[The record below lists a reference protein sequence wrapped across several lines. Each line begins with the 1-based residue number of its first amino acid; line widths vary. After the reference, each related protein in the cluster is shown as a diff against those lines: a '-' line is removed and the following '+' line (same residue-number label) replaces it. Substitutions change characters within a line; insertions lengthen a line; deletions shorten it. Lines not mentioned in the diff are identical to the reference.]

1 MASPSA
7 SDQAKQGLSWME
19 WLQGWSHVIYELFF
33 QRIEARYLKNPL
45 PLPPLNDLT
54 CIVTGSTSGIGLE
67 IARQLAESG
76 ANVVMAVRNPTA
88 AHSLIQTWQNET
100 SSKDSLNID
109 VMELNLLSLESVVRF
124 SETWDSLGKPLNVLI
139 NNAGIFSMGEPQKF
153 SNDGYETHMQ
163 VNHLA
168 PALLSLLLLPSLKRG
183 APSRIINVN
192 SVIHFVSTVDP
203 NDMNFVS
210 RKREFSSLAGYS
222 TSKLAQVMFSNVL
235 HKRLPS
241 ESEISIICV
250 GPGCARTNIERDVP
264 KFIKEVGYRLFSP
277 VLFNAEEASRSALF
291 AATDPEIP
299 KYCAQLR
306 CDEWPAC
313 AYISSSCCP
322 MNPSNEARRL
332 DVSSLVWEKTLDM
345 VGLSGDCLEILLEGK
360 EIQCRYGAHLK

>member
-7 SDQAKQGLSWME
+7 SNQAKQGLSWME
-19 WLQGWSHVIYELFF
+19 WLQGWSNVIYEVLF
-33 QRIEARYLKNPL
+33 QKIEARHLKTPL
-45 PLPPLNDLT
+45 PLPPLNNLT

-76 ANVVMAVRNPTA
+76 AHVVMAVRNPTA
-88 AHSLIQTWQNET
+88 AHSLIQTWQNQT

-124 SETWDSLGKPLNVLI
+124 SEKWNLLGKPLNVLI
-139 NNAGIFSMGEPQKF
+139 NNAGIFSIGEPQKF

-192 SVIHFVSTVDP
+192 SVMHFVCNVDP

-210 RKREFSSLAGYS
+210 GKRKFSSLVGYS
-222 TSKLAQVMFSNVL
+222 SSKLAQVMFSNIL
-235 HKRLPS
+235 HKCLPS
-241 ESEISIICV
+241 ESGISIICV
-250 GPGCARTNIERDVP
+250 GPGAAQTNVARDLP
-264 KFIKEVGYRLFSP
+264 KILQVGYQLIP
-277 VLFNAEEASRSALF
+277 LVLFNAEEASRSTLF

-299 KYCAQLR
+299 KYCAQLKW
-306 CDEWPAC
+306 DEWPAC
-313 AYISSSCCP
+313 AYISYTCRP
-322 MNPSNEARRL
+322 MNPSKEAQRM
-332 DVSSLVWEKTLDM
+332 DISSLVWEKTLDM
-345 VGLSGDCLEILLEGK
+345 VGLSGDCLEMLLEGK
-360 EIQCRYGAHLK
+360 ETQCRYGAHLN

>member
-7 SDQAKQGLSWME
+7 SNQAKQGLSWME
-19 WLQGWSHVIYELFF
+19 WLQGWSNVIYEVLF
-33 QRIEARYLKNPL
+33 QKIEARHLKTPL
-45 PLPPLNDLT
+45 PLPPLDNLT

-76 ANVVMAVRNPTA
+76 AHVVMAVRNPTA
-88 AHSLIQTWQNET
+88 AHSLIQTWQNQT

-124 SETWDSLGKPLNVLI
+124 SEKWNLLGKPLNVLI
-139 NNAGIFSMGEPQKF
+139 NNAGIFSIGEPQKF
-153 SNDGYETHMQ
+153 SNEGYETHMQ

-192 SVIHFVSTVDP
+192 SVMHFVCNVDP

-210 RKREFSSLAGYS
+210 GKRKFSSLMGYS
-222 TSKLAQVMFSNVL
+222 SSKLAQVMFSNIL

-241 ESEISIICV
+241 ESGISIICV
-250 GPGCARTNIERDVP
+250 GPGAAQTNVARDLP
-264 KFIKEVGYRLFSP
+264 KILQVGYQLIP
-277 VLFNAEEASRSALF
+277 LVLFNAVEASRSTLF

-299 KYCAQLR
+299 KYCAQLKW
-306 CDEWPAC
+306 DEWPAC
-313 AYISSSCCP
+313 AYISYTCRP
-322 MNPSNEARRL
+322 MNPSKEAQRM
-332 DVSSLVWEKTLDM
+332 DISSLVWEKTLDM
-345 VGLSGDCLEILLEGK
+345 VGLSGDCLEMLLEGK
-360 EIQCRYGAHLK
+360 ETQCRYGARLN